1 MTANLNLREK
11 ERDSLSKVRS
21 EEEFYKQCDKIIS
34 DRAGQNPPYLAREIK
49 GVFDDIFPKTGAD
62 D

>member
-11 ERDSLSKVRS
+11 ERNSLSKVSS
-21 EEEFYKQCDKIIS
+21 EEEFYKQYDKIIS
-34 DRAGQNPPYLAREIK
+34 DRAGQNQPYLARDIK
-49 GVFDDIFPKTGAD
+49 GIFDNLFPKTGAD